1 MTELDDLD
9 IRLLKLLQKDSTL
22 TTKEL
27 ANKLNLTPT
36 PVHER
41 IKRLE
46 RDGYVRKYVALLDNQ
61 KLNMGLV
68 VFCNVTLKQHE
79 KGIGKKFVNDI
90 VSLKEVTE
98 CYNVSGQYDFMLK
111 VMVKDMPEYQN
122 FIMNKLAS
130 IENIGSTHSVFVMGE
145 IKNSTELPI

>member
-9 IRLLKLLQKDSTL
+9 IRLLKLLQKDATL

-36 PVHER
+36 PIHER
-41 IKRLE
+41 VKRLE
-46 RDGYVRKYVALLDNQ
+46 RDGYIKKYVALLDNQ
-61 KLNMGLV
+61 KMNKGLV

-145 IKNSTELPI
+145 IKDSTELPI

>member
-46 RDGYVRKYVALLDNQ
+46 RDGYIKKYVALLDNQ
-61 KLNMGLV
+61 KLNKGLV